1 MTSTIRRRALCMLLR
16 PGRMT
21 APRWLALTSLAALAS
36 LAPAAEGRT
45 AASPAE
51 EPAAAAVGSGD
62 PAAAAGDPAAD
73 MQTAIKLYE
82 QARDRQRRGDYVGEI
97 ALLKH
102 ALAISPDAPEYAKYR
117 GTLLYALASA
127 CHQLHD
133 QTGDAAALS
142 EALRWLAAYEL
153 QLADDDRASRSDIQ
167 RQRAIIEAKLQ
178 AAAAAEEVEE
188 RAAEEARAGA
198 STVAPAPTPAA
209 PVAAAPPTRDRCPL
223 ADRLAPVHRGRV
235 RDRLR
240 RRGAHHHDVGHGH
253 RRPARPRHPG
263 AHDPARPRPRP
274 RR

>member
-1 MTSTIRRRALCMLLR
+1 
-16 PGRMT
+16 MT

-209 PVAAAPPTRDRCPL
+209 PVAAAPPTRDRVPL
-223 ADRLAPVHRGRV
+223 GR
-235 RDRLR
+235 
-240 RRGAHHHDVGHGH
+240 
-253 RRPARPRHPG
+253 PPRACSSRAG
-263 AHDPARPRPRP
+263 S
-274 RR
+274 